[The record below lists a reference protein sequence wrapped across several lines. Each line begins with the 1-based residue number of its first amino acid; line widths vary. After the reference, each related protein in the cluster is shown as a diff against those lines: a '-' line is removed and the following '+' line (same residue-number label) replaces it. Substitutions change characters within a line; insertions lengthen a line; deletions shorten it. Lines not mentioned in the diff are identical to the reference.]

1 MSISNIKKLRQLGLV
16 TFTSLFLAGNIHAA
30 PVKLDSIAAIVNDD
44 IILESEF
51 NQRIEMVRN
60 QLAARQQRIPPEN
73 ILRSQIMDRLVLDN
87 LMVQLAEKQGIK
99 ITDRQLN
106 DALANIATRNN
117 MTLDQFRDALIAEG
131 QDYAA
136 AREQIRK
143 EMLVAQV
150 QQSNVSRRIRISD
163 QEIKAFLKSDAAKAN
178 QPELLLSTILISIP
192 DQASPQEIKDAE
204 AKANG
209 AYNELKAGANFA
221 EMAIAISSDP
231 NALNGGDLG
240 WRKTAELPEV
250 LAEALVKVKTGEITT
265 PIRTPSGFYIT
276 QLRDKRG
283 GSVQLVQQ
291 TQVQHILLKPSEI
304 RTPAQTK
311 RLIDRLYTRINEG
324 ESFEALAKEL
334 SDDAASG
341 SEGGELGWASPGQ
354 MVPEFEQVMDRTPNG
369 VMSEPFESRF
379 GWHILKVVDRR
390 TEDMSDKLME
400 SQAKATIGKRK
411 FAEELNTWM
420 REMRADAYVEIKE

>member
-1 MSISNIKKLRQLGLV
+1 MSISNLKKLRQLGFV

-30 PVKLDSIAAIVNDD
+30 PVKLDSIAAVVNDD

-60 QLAARQQRIPPEN
+60 QLAERQQRIPPEN

-87 LMVQLAEKQGIK
+87 LMMQLAEKQGIK

-106 DALANIATRNN
+106 EVLANIATRNN

-163 QEIKAFLKSDAAKAN
+163 QEIRAFLKSDAAKAN
-178 QPELLLSTILISIP
+178 QPELLLSTILIPIP

-209 AYNELKAGANFA
+209 AYNELKSGANFA

-250 LAEALVKVKTGEITT
+250 LAEVLVKVKAGEITA

-283 GSVQLVQQ
+283 GSTQLVQQ
-291 TQVQHILLKPSEI
+291 THVQHILLKPSEI
-304 RTPAQTK
+304 RTAAQTK

-324 ESFEALAKEL
+324 ESFATLAKEL

-341 SEGGELGWASPGQ
+341 SEGGELGWTSPGQ
-354 MVPEFEQVMDRTPNG
+354 MVPEFEQMMDRTPNG

-379 GWHILKVVDRR
+379 GWHILKVIDRR
-390 TEDMSDKLME
+390 TEDMSDKLLE

-420 REMRADAYVEIKE
+420 REIRAEAYVEIKE

>member
-1 MSISNIKKLRQLGLV
+1 
-16 TFTSLFLAGNIHAA
+16 
-30 PVKLDSIAAIVNDD
+30 
-44 IILESEF
+44 
-51 NQRIEMVRN
+51 
-60 QLAARQQRIPPEN
+60 
-73 ILRSQIMDRLVLDN
+73 
-87 LMVQLAEKQGIK
+87 
-99 ITDRQLN
+99 
-106 DALANIATRNN
+106 
-117 MTLDQFRDALIAEG
+117 
-131 QDYAA
+131 
-136 AREQIRK
+136 
-143 EMLVAQV
+143 MLVAQV

-163 QEIKAFLKSDAAKAN
+163 QEIRAFLKSDAAKAN
-178 QPELLLSTILISIP
+178 QPELLLSTILIPIP

-209 AYNELKAGANFA
+209 AYNELKSGANFA

-250 LAEALVKVKTGEITT
+250 LAEVLVKVKAGEITA

-283 GSVQLVQQ
+283 GSTQLVQQ
-291 TQVQHILLKPSEI
+291 THVQHILLKPSEI
-304 RTPAQTK
+304 RTAAQTK

-324 ESFEALAKEL
+324 ESFATLAKEL

-341 SEGGELGWASPGQ
+341 SEGGELGWTSPGQ
-354 MVPEFEQVMDRTPNG
+354 MVPEFEQMMDRTPNG

-379 GWHILKVVDRR
+379 GWHILKVIDRR
-390 TEDMSDKLME
+390 TEDMSDKLLE

-420 REMRADAYVEIKE
+420 REIRAEAYVEIKE